1 MTPRAAVSPSSST
14 TGHARDSAPR
24 WDPRIVV
31 FACNWCSYAGAD
43 TAGVSRI
50 QHQPHFRMIRVMCSG
65 RIQPGFVLRAFER
78 GADGVLVS
86 GCHIGDCHY
95 LFGNE
100 RAVEQFEK
108 TRRVLG
114 VLGLEPGRLR
124 LEWISAAEGARF
136 AAVIDEFTDQVRAL
150 GPSPFTK
157 PGGELEIGVA
167 EPVPAAEVR

>member
-1 MTPRAAVSPSSST
+1 M
-14 TGHARDSAPR
+14 SAPAA
-24 WDPRIVV
+24 WNPRIVV

-65 RIQPGFVLRAFER
+65 RIQPSFVLRAFEK

-108 TRRVLG
+108 TRAVTRI
-114 VLGLEPGRLR
+114 LGLEDDRLC

-136 AAVIDEFTDQVRAL
+136 AQVIDAFTDRVRAL
-150 GPSPFTK
+150 GPSP
-157 PGGELEIGVA
+157 L
-167 EPVPAAEVR
+167 AAEAP